1 MAYNTQLP
9 RLVMPEYGRHVQQL
23 VEKLLCI
30 SDREVRTRE
39 AYNIVKVMLGQN
51 PQLRNVEEQER
62 RVWEHLYIISRY
74 ELDVDAPYPLTRPTP
89 ASVQMRRRHLPYP
102 VRHGK
107 INHYGV
113 LVPRMLDAICKIPSL
128 ERQLRFGL
136 QTANQMKRCYL
147 NWNKSAVE
155 DAEIIADVERLS
167 GGQIALANAVLEGS
181 DFPPQHPLPRR
192 GPQQSMPGR
201 QNTHLVQRNGQFSQN
216 GRMQPTVGGRPVA
229 QQNPRPAQ
237 RTLSQQ
243 RVQPTENVPA
253 QGRPRAN
260 VGQNGGQNGGQPRP
274 RFAQP
279 QLHIQPHSQPQV
291 QPHPQS
297 HPQPH
302 IQPQVQPQPHSQPQ
316 VQPHPQSPVPLHP
329 QPQPHPQPHIP
340 PQTQPIPHPIPVP
353 RVPVRSPERMTTR
366 PVPQEGQDAGNSPRP
381 WQRRRPRRRRNDA

>member
-1 MAYNTQLP
+1 MEYNTQLP

-30 SDREVRTRE
+30 SDREVRTQE

-113 LVPRMLDAICKIPSL
+113 LVPKMLNAICKIPSL

-192 GPQQSMPGR
+192 APQQSMQGR
-201 QNTHLVQRNGQFSQN
+201 QNTRLVQRNGQFTQN
-216 GRMQPTVGGRPVA
+216 GRMQPSVGGRPVP
-229 QQNPRPAQ
+229 QQNPRLAQ
-237 RTLSQQ
+237 RQSPQQ

-253 QGRPRAN
+253 QGRPRPN
-260 VGQNGGQNGGQPRP
+260 VGQNGGQPRP

-279 QLHIQPHSQPQV
+279 QLHPQPHPQPPVQPQPQPHPQSQVQPQSHTQPHSQPQV
-291 QPHPQS
+291 QPT
-297 HPQPH
+297 
-302 IQPQVQPQPHSQPQ
+302 
-316 VQPHPQSPVPLHP
+316 PHPSPVPHA
-329 QPQPHPQPHIP
+329 
-340 PQTQPIPHPIPVP
+340 
-353 RVPVRSPERMTTR
+353 PVRSQERIVTR
-366 PVPQEGQDAGNSPRP
+366 PVTQEGQESANTQRP

>member
-1 MAYNTQLP
+1 MEYNTQLP

-30 SDREVRTRE
+30 ADREVRTQE

-102 VRHGK
+102 VRHAK

-113 LVPRMLDAICKIPSL
+113 LVPKMLDAICKIPSL

-155 DAEIIADVERLS
+155 DSEIIADVERLS

-192 GPQQSMPGR
+192 APQQSMPGR
-201 QNTHLVQRNGQFSQN
+201 QHTHSVQRNGQISQN
-216 GRMQPTVGGRPVA
+216 GRMQPAVGGRTVS
-229 QQNPRPAQ
+229 QQPPRPAQ
-237 RTLSQQ
+237 RPLSQQ
-243 RVQPTENVPA
+243 RMQPMENLPS
-253 QGRPRAN
+253 QGRPRPTA
-260 VGQNGGQNGGQPRP
+260 GQNGGQARP
-274 RFAQP
+274 RFTQP
-279 QLHIQPHSQPQV
+279 QLQ
-291 QPHPQS
+291 
-297 HPQPH
+297 PQPH
-302 IQPQVQPQPHSQPQ
+302 TQPQVQPQPHTQPQPQ
-316 VQPHPQSPVPLHP
+316 VQPHVQPHP
-329 QPQPHPQPHIP
+329 QPQP
-340 PQTQPIPHPIPVP
+340 TPHPSPVP
-353 RVPVRSPERMTTR
+353 HAPVRSQERIATR
-366 PVPQEGQDAGNSPRP
+366 PVTQEGQEAANAQRP